1 MEQHQYE
8 ALRQDIHDIKS
19 AIMGNPLTNDGGI
32 IGEVREIKATTK
44 RNTEFIERLKWT
56 GGIIVS
62 IAAFFGYLTDKL
74 VSLFTSNH

>member
-8 ALRQDIHDIKS
+8 ALRADIHEIKS
-19 AIMGNPLTNDGGI
+19 ALVGNPLTNDGGI

-44 RNTEFIERLKWT
+44 RNTEFIARLKWT

-74 VSLFTSNH
+74 INLFSSNH